1 MRGAFCCGLLL
12 LSSPAAAGL
21 ADEPDDLLRQALYL
35 AASLKDGTNV
45 RISFYGQLR
54 RGLQPVE
61 GFGDRGV
68 RHPQMLDDLTQAVP
82 VRERLEDRH
91 HAGHFR
97 GSGMRASAA
106 A

>member
-12 LSSPAAAGL
+12 LPSPAAAGL

-35 AASLKDGTNV
+35 AASLKDGPNV
-45 RISFYGQLR
+45 RISLYVQLR

-68 RHPQMLDDLTQAVP
+68 RHPQMLGDLTQAVP

-91 HAGHFR
+91 DAAGCAR
-97 GSGMRASAA
+97 WPA
-106 A
+106 